1 MKLFINKKQA
11 TGMLGGIKFELGAR
25 VELTQEEAD
34 LVRKY
39 KAEKEVLLKKQINI
53 PLTGKALVVNLTI
66 GSLMNG
72 QTFKCD
78 DIGEVLEYEKNV
90 KESCEAFKSYLKVMR
105 DFGGQEVFEYA

>member
-1 MKLFINKKQA
+1 MKLYVSKKQG
-11 TGMLGGIKFELGAR
+11 TGMLGGIKFELSAR
-25 VELTQEEAD
+25 VELNSEEAE

-53 PLTGKALVVNLTI
+53 PLTGKALVINLTI

-78 DIGEVLEYEKNV
+78 DIGEVLEYERNV
-90 KESCEAFKSYLKVMR
+90 KESCEAFKNYLGVMR
-105 DFGGQEVFEYA
+105 DFGGQEVYEYS